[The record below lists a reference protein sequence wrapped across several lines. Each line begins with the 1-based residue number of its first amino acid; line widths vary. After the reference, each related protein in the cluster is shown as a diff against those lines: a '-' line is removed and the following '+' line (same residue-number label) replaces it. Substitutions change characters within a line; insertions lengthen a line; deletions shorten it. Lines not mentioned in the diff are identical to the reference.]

1 MFGAARRLPHC
12 DTWGI
17 HRMPRAVLSRHDA
30 TDVGL
35 GQDDADTEPDN
46 LYAPRYTP
54 TTGNA
59 RPDSAIGAELPQAGK
74 TQR

>member
-1 MFGAARRLPHC
+1 MQRGVFHIATP
-12 DTWGI
+12 GI
-17 HRMPRAVLSRHDA
+17 HRMPRAVLSRHA